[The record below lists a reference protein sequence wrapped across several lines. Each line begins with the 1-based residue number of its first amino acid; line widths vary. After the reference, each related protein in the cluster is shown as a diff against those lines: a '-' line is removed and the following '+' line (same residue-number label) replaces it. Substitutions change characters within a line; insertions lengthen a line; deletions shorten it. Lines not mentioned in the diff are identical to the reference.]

1 MTGARSFVEA
11 KNEKVGRWEKECQG
25 WFELGCRPVGCG
37 GGGGGRGRHRAT
49 GRHVAR
55 ATGDKLNARHRT
67 LGPSCYSHTLSRP
80 HSIAPPGSDTQHENL
95 HERSSPPNPPT
106 TITTT
111 TTTTPRPQSYLGH
124 PIIHPQPHNHTTTTT
139 HPHTSTAHPH
149 SSSTISSSDLTPGF
163 KHHHTHPHAQ
173 QHEATLTAA
182 LHRNADLAARLSA
195 LEPRLHT
202 ARDGAE
208 RALLDARMK
217 EREWR
222 AREKEMYQSLQPF
235 SSPALYS
242 RLVNAVADAEAVAE
256 AMAESFLEEG
266 GGDGRDVGEF
276 VREYRALRKT
286 YHLRR
291 ERKERWDEGRV
302 GGWR

>member
-1 MTGARSFVEA
+1 MSTPTSSYPPD
-11 KNEKVGRWEKECQG
+11 Q
-25 WFELGCRPVGCG
+25 LP
-37 GGGGGRGRHRAT
+37 
-49 GRHVAR
+49 
-55 ATGDKLNARHRT
+55 
-67 LGPSCYSHTLSRP
+67 P
-80 HSIAPPGSDTQHENL
+80 APPPKPTTSATHSRTASPL
-95 HERSSPPNPPT
+95 PPIWSSSPAPP
-106 TITTT
+106 
-111 TTTTPRPQSYLGH
+111 PP
-124 PIIHPQPHNHTTTTT
+124 PPP
-139 HPHTSTAHPH
+139 
-149 SSSTISSSDLTPGF
+149 SSDPFVPPILHTKSLDDLTHLLSSPHLLDALF
-163 KHHHTHPHAQ
+163 ASTHPHAH

-182 LHRNADLAARLSA
+182 LRRNADLAARLSA
-195 LEPRLHT
+195 LEPRLHS

-276 VREYRALRKT
+276 VREYRALRKA

>member
-25 WFELGCRPVGCG
+25 WFELGSPASTPAQTHHLRHALPHRFSPPPVWSSS
-37 GGGGGRGRHRAT
+37 
-49 GRHVAR
+49 
-55 ATGDKLNARHRT
+55 
-67 LGPSCYSHTLSRP
+67 P
-80 HSIAPPGSDTQHENL
+80 APPPPPPPSSDPFVPSIL
-95 HERSSPPNPPT
+95 HTKSRDDLTHLLSSP
-106 TITTT
+106 
-111 TTTTPRPQSYLGH
+111 QLLDALFAS
-124 PIIHPQPHNHTTTTT
+124 
-139 HPHTSTAHPH
+139 
-149 SSSTISSSDLTPGF
+149 
-163 KHHHTHPHAQ
+163 THPHAQ

-291 ERKERWDEGRV
+291 ERKESEVLSGVFGRATS
-302 GGWR
+302 RKPRE